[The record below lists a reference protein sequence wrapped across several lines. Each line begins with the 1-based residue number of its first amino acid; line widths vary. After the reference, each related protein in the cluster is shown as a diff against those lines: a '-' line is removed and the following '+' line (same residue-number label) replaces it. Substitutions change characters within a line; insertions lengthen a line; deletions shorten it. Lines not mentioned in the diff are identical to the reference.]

1 VLEPPAN
8 LKELWIEYGLLKET
22 TNSRKT
28 ATNKKR
34 KMAKEMEMEEV
45 CFWRGTISSPLTPT
59 PDSTSTFIYSP
70 HLQLA
75 NFFNKDSRA

>member
-34 KMAKEMEMEEV
+34 KMAKEEMEEV
-45 CFWRGTISSPLTPT
+45 CLWRGTISSPLTPT
-59 PDSTSTFIYSP
+59 PDSTSIFIYSP